1 MKTLSLLSLLSLLLS
16 LQPLAAQ
23 APGVQPIPAPSLEGL
38 EPEVAA
44 QLRDARALVDALA
57 AEPAAPAELAEA
69 HGELGRLYHAYGL
82 FEAAAAS
89 YANAALLAPE
99 DFRWHYYAGYLAQ
112 ALGRSAEAEASYERA
127 LELQPG
133 FLPGWI
139 HLAEILL
146 AGNHL
151 DAAERILKQVLGS
164 DPRNAPARAGLGEI
178 ALSRRQFRE
187 AAEHLEAALAAAPEA
202 DRLHHPLALAY
213 RGLGDMDRAR
223 DHLARAGRVGVR
235 PADPLID
242 ELAQLR
248 QGEMAHL
255 LRGRVAFRFGRFA
268 DAAVEFRKAVE
279 ARPASVPARINLG
292 AALVQTGDR
301 KGAAE
306 QFLEAL
312 KLAPDNGTAHYNL
325 ALLLAQDGKD
335 AEAVRHLEEA
345 VRIEPGDGAAHLELA
360 QVLERTGK
368 PAAALIHYE
377 KAAGLLPQDE
387 RAWMGEANLFVAL
400 QRYREARDVLESA
413 IGNLPGS
420 GRIAHGLA
428 RLLAAAPDPS
438 LRDGKRALELALQV
452 HAARGTATHTE
463 TVALALAELGRCDEA
478 AEWQGKS
485 IEAARREGPPER
497 VPPMKKELARYAA
510 GAPCRPGG

>member
-1 MKTLSLLSLLSLLLS
+1 MKTLALLSLLSLLSLL
-16 LQPLAAQ
+16 
-23 APGVQPIPAPSLEGL
+23 PGVQPIPAPSLEGL

-44 QLRDARALVDALA
+44 QLRDARALVEAITV
-57 AEPAAPAELAEA
+57 PAELAEA
-69 HGELGRLYHAYGL
+69 YGELGRLYHAYSL
-82 FEAAAAS
+82 SEAAAAA
-89 YANAALLAPE
+89 YANAALLAPK
-99 DFRWHYYAGYLAQ
+99 DFRWHYYSGYLQQ
-112 ALGRSAEAEASYERA
+112 AMGHSDEAEVSYERA

-146 AGNHL
+146 AGNHP
-151 DAAERILKQVLGS
+151 DDAERILKQVLGS

-223 DHLARAGRVGVR
+223 DHLAKAGRVGVR

-255 LRGRVAFRFGRFA
+255 LRGRVAFRFGRYA
-268 DAAVEFRKAVE
+268 DAAAEFRKAVE

-292 AALVQTGDR
+292 AALVQTDDR
-301 KGAAE
+301 RGAVE
-306 QFLEAL
+306 QLQEAL

-325 ALLLAQDGKD
+325 ALLLAKDGYD
-335 AEAVRHLEEA
+335 ADAVKHLEEA
-345 VRIEPGDGAAHLELA
+345 VRIEPRDGAAHLELA
-360 QVLERTGK
+360 QALERTGK
-368 PAAALIHYE
+368 SAAALIHYE

-387 RAWMGEANLFVAL
+387 RAWMGEANLLVGS
-400 QRYREARDVLESA
+400 QRYREARNVLEA
-413 IGNLPGS
+413 AQGNIPGS
-420 GRIAHGLA
+420 GRIVHGLA
-428 RLLAAAPDPS
+428 RLLAAAPDPA
-438 LRDGKRALELALQV
+438 LRDGKRAVELAMQV
-452 HAARGTATHTE
+452 QAARSTATYIE
-463 TVALALAELGRCDEA
+463 TVALALAESGRCDEA
-478 AEWQGKS
+478 AEWQRKA
-485 IEAARREGPPER
+485 IEAARQEGPPER
-497 VPPMKKELARYAA
+497 VPPMEKELARYAA
-510 GAPCRPGG
+510 GAPCRPGVG